1 MSECPRCGSKVS
13 VPTKSWVMVGTPN
26 KNGENFRLTL
36 GIFNCLI
43 CEKKFRAVVRK
54 ERITLNGIVKE
65 IKNIEIGLGQSL
77 IDLRK
82 KIAELKDERA
92 ELLQKIENLKI
103 DGENKTKILENEVIS
118 LRKELEALKEILEI

>member
-1 MSECPRCGSKVS
+1 VS
-13 VPTKSWVMVGTPN
+13 APTKSWVMVGTPN
-26 KNGENFRLTL
+26 KNGEKFRLTL
-36 GIFNCLI
+36 GIFNCLS
-43 CEKKFRAVVRK
+43 CEKKFRAVIRK

-92 ELLQKIENLKI
+92 ELLQEIENLKS